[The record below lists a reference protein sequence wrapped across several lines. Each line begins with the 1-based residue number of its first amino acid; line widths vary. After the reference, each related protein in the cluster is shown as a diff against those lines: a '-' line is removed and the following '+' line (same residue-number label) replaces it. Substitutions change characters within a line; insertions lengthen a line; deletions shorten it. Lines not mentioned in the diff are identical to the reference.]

1 MSGIIIFWLVI
12 VMVAALLFWVLGS
25 IALRL
30 IGFLATAGGLLNLL
44 LMTGATGTFT
54 LSSAAASLLGG
65 LVIGPLLWIAGHWLF
80 ALKHHH
86 FKSPLAQRAIQQP
99 FHGRLDPT
107 HNWGIRTFNQ

>member
-1 MSGIIIFWLVI
+1 MSGTIIFWLVI
-12 VMVAALLFWVLGS
+12 VIVAALLIWLLGS

-30 IGFLATAGGLLNLL
+30 IGILATAGGLLNLL
-44 LMTGATGTFT
+44 MTAGTFT
-54 LSSAAASLLGG
+54 LNSAAASLLGG
-65 LVIGPLLWIAGHWLF
+65 LVIGPLLWLAGHWLF

-107 HNWGIRTFNQ
+107 RSWGIRTFNQ